1 MLLNI
6 NILQSTKHK
15 QKLKVMSTS

>member
-6 NILQSTKHK
+6 NISAHG
-15 QKLKVMSTS
+15 

>member
-6 NILQSTKHK
+6 NNASNK
-15 QKLKVMSTS
+15 QC